1 MEHQQVGT
9 ILDQLLR
16 MYREEI
22 NALRGELAD
31 LRQEVRR
38 ERQKPPT
45 APAPRATLRIREVCG
60 RSGLSRATIY
70 RLEREGKW
78 PRRYRLTDGTVGWDE
93 AEVDARIAE
102 MQASRVGGSEPE

>member
-1 MEHQQVGT
+1 MAQEQVGT
-9 ILDQLLR
+9 LLDHLLAS
-16 MYREEI
+16 YREEI
-22 NALRGELAD
+22 KAIRGELAE

-38 ERQKPPT
+38 DRQQPP
-45 APAPRATLRIREVCG
+45 PAPTHRATIRIKEVCS

-70 RLEREGKW
+70 RLESEGRW

-102 MQASRVGGSEPE
+102 MQAARVGGSTPR

>member
-1 MEHQQVGT
+1 MAQEQVGT
-9 ILDQLLR
+9 LLDHLLAS
-16 MYREEI
+16 YREEI
-22 NALRGELAD
+22 KAIRGELAE

-38 ERQKPPT
+38 DRQQPT
-45 APAPRATLRIREVCG
+45 PAPTHRATIRIKEVCS

-70 RLEREGKW
+70 RLESEGKW

-102 MQASRVGGSEPE
+102 MQAARVGGATPR

>member
-1 MEHQQVGT
+1 MAQEQVGT
-9 ILDQLLR
+9 LLDHLLAS
-16 MYREEI
+16 YREEI
-22 NALRGELAD
+22 KAIRGELAE

-38 ERQKPPT
+38 DRQQQP
-45 APAPRATLRIREVCG
+45 PAPTHRATIRIKEVCS

-70 RLEREGKW
+70 RLESEGRW

-102 MQASRVGGSEPE
+102 MQATRVGGSTLR